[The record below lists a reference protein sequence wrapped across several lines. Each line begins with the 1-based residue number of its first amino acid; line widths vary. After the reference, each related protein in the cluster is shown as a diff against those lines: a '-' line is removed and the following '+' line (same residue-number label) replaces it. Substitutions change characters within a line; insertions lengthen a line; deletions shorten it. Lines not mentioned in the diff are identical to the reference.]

1 VPLPSTSSDRNGSKV
16 AGASPD
22 NCVASTPHKA
32 SKEEQGRHVE
42 ESEQDSS
49 CNPAAPGNKTCQAKG
64 VKSRQPSFI
73 ASCDEENA
81 QARNAKV
88 LIPQISIYID
98 EEPMNTT
105 ESTTTV

>member
-32 SKEEQGRHVE
+32 SKEEQ
-42 ESEQDSS
+42 
-49 CNPAAPGNKTCQAKG
+49 G